1 MDIISM
7 MLMGAYHVSVVCPLP
22 ITGWQ
27 QSQTGAVEMDVP
39 GNVCTT
45 KPGDTTRDEDTGKP
59 PNRGDGRGKNL
70 PRRK

>member
-7 MLMGAYHVSVVCPLP
+7 MLMAKLMGAYHVSVVINPP
-22 ITGWQ
+22 AI
-27 QSQTGAVEMDVP
+27 MDVP